1 MKNTFYAMLSRMKY
15 IHRWGLMRSTAP
27 ENLSEHTL
35 EVAYL
40 AHALVELGLSLI
52 HISYEVIKRT
62 GRFSLSILSEETNPN
77 VIAVFGFS
85 SSREKD
91 KYERFD
97 YDVKDGLP
105 YLRENT
111 CGSLTCQVLSMTDM
125 ETHTVVF
132 ARLVDTAQGEKYAPM
147 TYSYYHKVVKGKA
160 PKNAPTYQAPAP
172 KEAAPAKKE
181 RWVCQVCGYVYEGDL
196 THLILRKTFP
206 QLTELMDRS
215 TEIYRRAYKK
225 ARFNESKHV
234 WTCLLYTSRC
244 V

>member
-1 MKNTFYAMLSRMKY
+1 MDLTVLFQISYGMYVVGTSDNGRPVGCVINTFNQITS
-15 IHRWGLMRSTAP
+15 
-27 ENLSEHTL
+27 ENPI
-35 EVAYL
+35 VAICLNRDNYT
-40 AHALVELGLSLI
+40 
-52 HISYEVIKRT
+52 YDVIKRT

-147 TYSYYHKVVKGKA
+147 TYSYYHKVIKGKA

-181 RWVCQVCGYVYEGDL
+181 RWVCEVCGYVYEGDL
-196 THLILRKTFP
+196 TQEPDSYRCPICGADKSRFRK
-206 QLTELMDRS
+206 E
-215 TEIYRRAYKK
+215 
-225 ARFNESKHV
+225 
-234 WTCLLYTSRC
+234 
-244 V
+244 

>member
-1 MKNTFYAMLSRMKY
+1 MDLTVLFQISYGMYVVGASDNGRPVGCVINTFNQITS
-15 IHRWGLMRSTAP
+15 
-27 ENLSEHTL
+27 ENPI
-35 EVAYL
+35 VAICLNRDNYT
-40 AHALVELGLSLI
+40 
-52 HISYEVIKRT
+52 YDVIKRT

-181 RWVCQVCGYVYEGDL
+181 RWVCEVCGYVYEGDL
-196 THLILRKTFP
+196 TQEPDSYRCPICGADKSRFRK
-206 QLTELMDRS
+206 E
-215 TEIYRRAYKK
+215 
-225 ARFNESKHV
+225 
-234 WTCLLYTSRC
+234 
-244 V
+244 